1 MARIRQEAK
10 DIRIIQEYQD
20 KQESYKNIK
29 IDKNQARKQEDKNQA
44 RKQED
49 KNQARKQDDKNLV
62 WRDNSC
68 LSSQDSVY
76 KNHV

>member
-1 MARIRQEAK
+1 MKGINNMARIRQEAK

-29 IDKNQARKQEDKNQA
+29 IDKNQARKQEDKN
-44 RKQED
+44 
-49 KNQARKQDDKNLV
+49 LV

>member
-1 MARIRQEAK
+1 MKGISNMARIRQEAK

-29 IDKNQARKQEDKNQA
+29 IDKNQARKQEDKNQT
-44 RKQED
+44 RTQE
-49 KNQARKQDDKNLV
+49 DKNLV
-62 WRDNSC
+62 WRDNSF